1 MFGRVAA
8 LSCAILLIAWPA
20 RAQMDFASSALP
32 RSVAATDAATQK
44 PSHEQRRGEGDDAEA
59 AGSASREA
67 TPSPAEPFG
76 LESTVVGTGSIL
88 TKWRGVE
95 ADIRADWQIL
105 ARCEDGAACPP
116 AAQRF
121 LTIVAQGRA
130 QHGRARVGVIN
141 RAINLAIKPMSDLAQ
156 WGVIDRW
163 SAPLGTFTTGRGDC
177 EDYAI
182 AKYVAL
188 TAAGVAAEDIRLV
201 VVRDTVAGEYH
212 VIVAVRLDGAW
223 LTLDNRWL
231 ALLRDDELRH
241 TIPLFVLDAT
251 GVRGFVPMATMTAK
265 LQSPAPASY

>member
-201 VVRDTVAGEYH
+201 VRDTVAGEYH

-231 ALLRDDELRH
+231 TLVVDIELPQVV
-241 TIPLFVLDAT
+241 PLFVLDGD
-251 GVRGFVPMATMTAK
+251 GVRQFAP
-265 LQSPAPASY
+265 PALADASRPSTPASF